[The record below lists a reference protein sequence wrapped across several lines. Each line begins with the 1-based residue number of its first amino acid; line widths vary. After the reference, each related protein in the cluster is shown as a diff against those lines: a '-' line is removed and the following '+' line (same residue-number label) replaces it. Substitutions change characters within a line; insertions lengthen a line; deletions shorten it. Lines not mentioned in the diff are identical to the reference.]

1 MFSRVASAIG
11 RRLAHFLE
19 RERPGYTAFSVIPL
33 DRLEA
38 ALRPGDVLLVEGNSR
53 ISSAIKYLT
62 HSTWSHSAFYAGG
75 KDPSAALIEADL
87 ENGVQAVSL
96 ARHAHLNTRICRP
109 VGLTDADRRKVVA
122 HMRRSI
128 GRSYDLRNVF
138 DLMRYLLPNPPVPQ
152 RWRRRMLELG
162 SGDPTRAICSTL
174 IAEAFHSVRYPILP
188 ELAESASRQMRL
200 PANARRGAAH
210 SPPLPFHAARFRS
223 LALFQDH
230 QAHDRG
236 RFRLPAPDMGR
247 SPGAA
252 IAATIAA
259 TGSGENNMKTAVK
272 QGRTASH
279 VDSSCQKRKTTPN
292 KIFRSRSRS
301 QGPQGG

>member
-1 MFSRVASAIG
+1 MFSRVATAIG

-75 KDPSAALIEADL
+75 DDPAAVLIEADL

-109 VGLTDADRRKVVA
+109 VGLADADCRKVIA

-174 IAEAFHSVRYPILP
+174 IAEAFQSVRYPILP
-188 ELAESASRQMRL
+188 ELAEGASRKMREEVL
-200 PANARRGAAH
+200 RIRHHSLFTPRDFDLSPYFRIVKPTIEEGFDYRGLLWEDHKGTSPAASP
-210 SPPLPFHAARFRS
+210 SPPPSGQKA
-223 LALFQDH
+223 
-230 QAHDRG
+230 G
-236 RFRLPAPDMGR
+236 KRLQN
-247 SPGAA
+247 S
-252 IAATIAA
+252 
-259 TGSGENNMKTAVK
+259 
-272 QGRTASH
+272 
-279 VDSSCQKRKTTPN
+279 RKT
-292 KIFRSRSRS
+292 
-301 QGPQGG
+301 GPHGLSG

>member
-1 MFSRVASAIG
+1 MVNKVASAIG

-75 KDPSAALIEADL
+75 DDPAAVLIEADL

-96 ARHAHLNTRICRP
+96 ARYAHLNTRICRP
-109 VGLTDADRRKVVA
+109 VGLSDADCRKVIA

-138 DLMRYLLPNPPVPQ
+138 DLTRYLLPNPPVPQ

-174 IAEAFHSVRYPILP
+174 IAEAFQSVRYPILP
-188 ELAESASRQMRL
+188 ELPEDCPEDCREEVLRIRHHSLFAPRDFDLSPYFEIVKPTIEEGFDYRRL
-200 PANARRGAAH
+200 TWEDRREAPPPPVAP
-210 SPPLPFHAARFRS
+210 SPCRPEDP
-223 LALFQDH
+223 
-230 QAHDRG
+230 
-236 RFRLPAPDMGR
+236 P
-247 SPGAA
+247 
-252 IAATIAA
+252 
-259 TGSGENNMKTAVK
+259 
-272 QGRTASH
+272 
-279 VDSSCQKRKTTPN
+279 RKA
-292 KIFRSRSRS
+292 
-301 QGPQGG
+301 